1 MTNTFITGEQL
12 SKMSL
17 SEIEELYRQLPV
29 PTSEQKQLAL
39 KRMDTGIYDEAGNLI
54 GDKCWEEDIYEEYD
68 TYKNVNKAGRPC
80 STGNRV
86 V

>member
-1 MTNTFITGEQL
+1 
-12 SKMSL
+12 MSL

-54 GDKCWEEDIYEEYD
+54 GDKCLNEDMYE
-68 TYKNVNKAGRPC
+68 A
-80 STGNRV
+80 
-86 V
+86 

>member
-17 SEIEELYRQLPV
+17 SQIEELYRQLPV

-54 GDKCWEEDIYEEYD
+54 GDKCLNEDMYE
-68 TYKNVNKAGRPC
+68 A
-80 STGNRV
+80 
-86 V
+86 

>member
-29 PTSEQKQLAL
+29 PTSEQKQLSL
-39 KRMDTGIYDEAGNLI
+39 KRMDTGIYDADGNLI
-54 GDKCWEEDIYEEYD
+54 GDRCLNEDMYE
-68 TYKNVNKAGRPC
+68 A
-80 STGNRV
+80 
-86 V
+86 

>member
-1 MTNTFITGEQL
+1 MVQHKVHTIITGEQL

-54 GDKCWEEDIYEEYD
+54 GDKCLNEDAYE
-68 TYKNVNKAGRPC
+68 A
-80 STGNRV
+80 
-86 V
+86 

>member
-1 MTNTFITGEQL
+1 MVQHKVHTIITGEQL

-39 KRMDTGIYDEAGNLI
+39 KRMDTGIYDADGNLI
-54 GDKCWEEDIYEEYD
+54 GDRCLNEDMYE
-68 TYKNVNKAGRPC
+68 A
-80 STGNRV
+80 
-86 V
+86 

>member
-1 MTNTFITGEQL
+1 MVQHKVHTIITREQL

-39 KRMDTGIYDEAGNLI
+39 KRMDTDIYDADGNLI
-54 GDKCWEEDIYEEYD
+54 GDRCLNEDMYE
-68 TYKNVNKAGRPC
+68 A
-80 STGNRV
+80 
-86 V
+86 

>member
-1 MTNTFITGEQL
+1 MVQHKVHTIVTGEQL

-54 GDKCWEEDIYEEYD
+54 GDKCLNEDMYE
-68 TYKNVNKAGRPC
+68 A
-80 STGNRV
+80 
-86 V
+86 

>member
-1 MTNTFITGEQL
+1 MVQHKVHTIITGEQL

-54 GDKCWEEDIYEEYD
+54 GDKCLNEDAYEE
-68 TYKNVNKAGRPC
+68 
-80 STGNRV
+80 
-86 V
+86 